1 MKRLFLTM
9 LTVMAVGILR
19 AQEAEE
25 EGAAARSAR
34 ETAARIMAI
43 EDDAAAGGALAEAI
57 RQIVGDVERESS
69 GEAELLL
76 AYILQT
82 DSDRALRI
90 IPTAFR
96 ALVGQIPLATFQ
108 RLVAAALAAA
118 GEAGSALTKALLDAL
133 EGQSRWA
140 AAVLSA
146 ARDIPGTLPP
156 VLYQTLVQMSSVVLP
171 PVVVPRPPAPPPPA
185 PPYKG
190 Q

>member
-9 LTVMAVGILR
+9 LTVMAVGLLR
-19 AQEAEE
+19 AQEAEG
-25 EGAAARSAR
+25 EGAASRSAR

-82 DSDRALRI
+82 DSNRALRI

-96 ALVGQIPLATFQ
+96 ALVGQPRA
-108 RLVAAALAAA
+108 
-118 GEAGSALTKALLDAL
+118 
-133 EGQSRWA
+133 RWA
-140 AAVLSA
+140 
-146 ARDIPGTLPP
+146 
-156 VLYQTLVQMSSVVLP
+156 
-171 PVVVPRPPAPPPPA
+171 PR
-185 PPYKG
+185 
-190 Q
+190 